1 MCNHRYSP
9 SPHLFI
15 LQNWNCVNLIITSRS
30 PLSPTPEPLFYFLC
44 LWIWVLYSYFREKN
58 LFGKKKS
65 SSAIQTCLH
74 IQYYPAGVGKETFA
88 DIPQWFSTTQNEVF
102 LKKKYKETDSLNY
115 YSPTANLKARKNR
128 IKNIWLNEKLIVLYL
143 QLKLQILVLTK
154 CTFII

>member
-1 MCNHRYSP
+1 M
-9 SPHLFI
+9 
-15 LQNWNCVNLIITSRS
+15 
-30 PLSPTPEPLFYFLC
+30 
-44 LWIWVLYSYFREKN
+44 
-58 LFGKKKS
+58 
-65 SSAIQTCLH
+65 
-74 IQYYPAGVGKETFA
+74 GKETFA

-128 IKNIWLNEKLIVLYL
+128 IKNIWLKEKLIVLYL